1 MMVIGAL
8 IVCVGLVFI
17 LKGFFVKKADGLRQE
32 VTNSREN
39 ISKIFGLGFVI
50 TGYGL
55 AQNEPLILQ
64 NLGWIVLALILLM
77 LWNIVILM
85 QKMSKYNEHKEL
97 ILAENLK
104 VFAQSLK
111 KSKEESKKE

>member
-1 MMVIGAL
+1 MIVIGAL

-17 LKGFFVKKADGLRQE
+17 LKGFFVKKADGLKQD
-32 VTNSREN
+32 VINSREN

-64 NLGWIVLALILLM
+64 NLGWIVLILMLLM
-77 LWNIVILM
+77 LWNIAILM
-85 QKMSKYNEHKEL
+85 QRMSKYNNYKES

-111 KSKEESKKE
+111 KSKEENKK